1 MSLGGKQASNSQRSA
16 KVATRKKRLLNR
28 FSLARSAFRRR
39 NVELA
44 RAAHSWEHLITTP
57 IDEGLSGQHL
67 ADAVLGATDG
77 IVTTFAVVA
86 GAAGA
91 SLSPGIVLVMGFAN
105 LVADGFSMSV
115 GNYLGGRSQQDFWIK
130 ERAREMWEIKNLP
143 EAEQEEVKQI
153 YSHKGFTGEILAR
166 IVAHITADKQRWADE
181 MMRAELGV
189 QEEKVAP
196 LRSGAVTFIAFVLAG
211 LIPLIAHILAFWL
224 PSFRPSAFPLSIG
237 LTAGALFF
245 TGAARCM
252 ITSQSWW
259 RGGTEILTTG
269 GIAAGFAFAVGYLLR
284 GLLD

>member
-1 MSLGGKQASNSQRSA
+1 MSLRRQQEPGSQRSA
-16 KVATRKKRLLNR
+16 ELASRKRRLFNR
-28 FSLARSAFRRR
+28 FSLARAAFRLR
-39 NVELA
+39 NVQLA
-44 RAAHSWEHLITTP
+44 REAHSWEHLITTP
-57 IDEGLSGQHL
+57 IDEGLSSQHL

-91 SLSPGIVLVMGFAN
+91 HLSPGIVLVMGFAN

-130 ERAREMWEIKNLP
+130 ERAREMWEIENLP
-143 EAEQEEVKQI
+143 QAEEEEIKLI
-153 YSHKGFTGEILAR
+153 YSHKGFTGETLAR

-189 QEEKVAP
+189 QEDKVAP
-196 LRSGAVTFIAFVLAG
+196 FRSGAVTFVAFVLTG
-211 LIPLIAHILAFWL
+211 LIPLISHILAFWM
-224 PSFRPSAFPLSIG
+224 PSFQAIAFSLSIG
-237 LTAGALFF
+237 LTAAALFF

-252 ITSQSWW
+252 ITSQTWW
-259 RGGTEILTTG
+259 KGGLEILTTG
-269 GIAAGFAFAVGYLLR
+269 GVAAAFAFAVGYLLR

>member
-1 MSLGGKQASNSQRSA
+1 MSLRGRQASNSQSSTEI
-16 KVATRKKRLLNR
+16 VTRKRRLFNR

-57 IDEGLSGQHL
+57 IDEGLSSQHL

-115 GNYLGGRSQQDFWIK
+115 GNYLGGRSQQDFWVK
-130 ERAREMWEIKNLP
+130 ERAREMWEIENLP
-143 EAEQEEVKQI
+143 QAEQEEIKQI
-153 YSHKGFTGEILAR
+153 YSHKGFTGEILTR
-166 IVAHITADKQRWADE
+166 IVAHLTADKQRWADE

-196 LRSGAVTFIAFVLAG
+196 LRSGAVTFVAFVLAG
-211 LIPLIAHILAFWL
+211 LIPLMSHILAFWV
-224 PSFRPSAFPLSIG
+224 PSFQPIAFPLSIG
-237 LTAGALFF
+237 LTAAALFF

-259 RGGTEILTTG
+259 RGGVEILTTG
-269 GIAAGFAFAVGYLLR
+269 GIAATFAFAVGYALR